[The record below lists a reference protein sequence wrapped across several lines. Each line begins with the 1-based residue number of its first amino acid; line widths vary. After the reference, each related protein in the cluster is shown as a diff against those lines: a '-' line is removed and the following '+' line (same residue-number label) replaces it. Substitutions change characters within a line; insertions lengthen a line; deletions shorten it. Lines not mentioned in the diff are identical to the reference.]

1 MEKPKDPLKPQAN
14 PSAYPKR
21 PAGPSLFSLLKP
33 YRHWVAGMVVL
44 TILGNSLNL
53 IVPKI
58 MARTIDQYNQPG
70 FDISKIVLWFL
81 LVSIGIF
88 VLSYFQNI
96 VQTYAAERI
105 ARDLR
110 TRLVAKISDQSHAY
124 IQLVTPA
131 KLLTNLTSDF
141 DAIKMFVSRPLLRSS
156 HRCS

>member
-1 MEKPKDPLKPQAN
+1 
-14 PSAYPKR
+14 
-21 PAGPSLFSLLKP
+21 
-33 YRHWVAGMVVL
+33 MVVL